1 MASGT
6 IKGSFSGTS
15 SSNAYPSIE
24 WSSSENISSNN
35 SSVSAILYFNTP
47 NSNWKP
53 YNLESP
59 SATIKINGNN
69 ASAGRNIDMRS
80 TNKQEIWRRT
90 VTVGHNSDGSK
101 SCNIGASGS
110 TGLNLGSYNFSANVT
125 LPKIARAATFTMNKT
140 TANFGETFNINI
152 KSVSNYKYT
161 VNAQLP
167 GGSVNLLDKGAGG
180 SHNFSIANS
189 YMSRIPNGTSTSFK
203 VWVDT
208 YSGNTK
214 IGTNWRTLKLNVPS
228 NIAPTVSSITASD
241 TNAKSSALGIYVQS
255 ISEVKLSASASGT
268 YGSSIKSYNFK
279 LGNQSRNGS
288 SSTQQFTANQ
298 LSNSGT
304 VACTVEVID
313 SRGRKASKSVN
324 ISVQA
329 YTPPT
334 ITKFTATRNATTPTT
349 INITKA
355 GSYNNLGGKNPA
367 TWTLE
372 FKLATA
378 STYGAS
384 GISVTD
390 GTNSYNKT
398 GVKADAS
405 YQFRL
410 TLKDKITEDN
420 KVQDVKTTK
429 VLFDLNRDIGV
440 GIGKMNEGKGTLEVG
455 GAMFLDG
462 IITAAPNRWAA
473 AGTAGDG
480 NEYAYA
486 GGTFN
491 GQNSDMTG
499 INGIYFG
506 GGDPTNAAGVD
517 PAQGNG
523 EGILFPKS
531 KTVIDWSKTMTAS
544 ERDSNWDNFRIMDGI
559 GYLNGIPVM
568 MDTYQELWSGAVYPQ
583 ANQTI
588 TPSVHIKDCPNGW
601 MVVWSDYA
609 SGVSNNYDWVYTPIH
624 KWHADGSGGGVQC
637 IVASGHN
644 QFLTKYIYINNV
656 TIVGSDRNIDSD
668 KAKNVVIR
676 RVLAF

>member
-268 YGSSIKSYNFK
+268 YGSTIKSYNFK
-279 LGNQSRNGS
+279 LGSQSRNGS

-313 SRGRKASKSVN
+313 SRGREASKSVN

-410 TLKDKITEDN
+410 TLKDKLTEDN
-420 KVQDVKTTK
+420 KVYDVKTTK

-462 IITAAPNRWAA
+462 RINSVRDRYVDQGGALFLNNSDQTGVNSIWF
-473 AGTAGDG
+473 
-480 NEYAYA
+480 
-486 GGTFN
+486 GGTE
-491 GQNSDMTG
+491 
-499 INGIYFG
+499 G
-506 GGDPTNAAGVD
+506 GGSE
-517 PAQGNG
+517 PANNNG
-523 EGILFPKS
+523 EGLLFPKS
-531 KTVIDWSKTMTAS
+531 SFTFPVGYDGSIPDGVGGHKD
-544 ERDSNWDNFRIMDGI
+544 WDNFRIMDGV
-559 GYLNGIPVM
+559 GFLNSTPVM
-568 MDTYQELWSGAVYPQ
+568 RTTDIPLWEGSLEMN
-583 ANQTI
+583 ANDSI
-588 TPSVHIKDCPNGW
+588 TMPESIWNYPNGW
-601 MVVWSDYA
+601 ILAFSDA
-609 SGVSNNYDWVYTPIH
+609 NGGYDWVYQPVPKAH
-624 KWHADGSGGGVQC
+624 VSYSGGGGC
-637 IVASGHN
+637 RFTVAYGN
-644 QFLTKYIYINNV
+644 NAWRTKYIYIKAK
-656 TIVGSDRNIDSD
+656 TIVGNAENGGEQWQKNI
-668 KAKNVVIR
+668 VLR